1 MHVGGWRACMQGSA
15 AGPRPG
21 VCLPRPGG
29 QAAGSQAPLFVRARG
44 PSPPPLRLR
53 PRPRPPAPPLQV
65 YVQCP
70 KVDGSDSLTG
80 QLLAVEMPSLLA
92 SVSEL
97 KARLSEAL
105 SLPPGKQQLSREHVG
120 ILKNELTLAFYNV
133 AEDVHLQLG
142 IKERGGRKK

>member
-1 MHVGGWRACMQGSA
+1 MAGRLCSSGWPNGHSSSTPNPPTHPCPLCPHPCS
-15 AGPRPG
+15 P
-21 VCLPRPGG
+21 C
-29 QAAGSQAPLFVRARG
+29 AP
-44 PSPPPLRLR
+44 PCH
-53 PRPRPPAPPLQV
+53 PLQV

-92 SVSEL
+92 TVSEL
-97 KARLSEAL
+97 KARLSEVL

-120 ILKNELTLAFYNV
+120 IMKNELSLAFYNV
-133 AEDVHLQLG
+133 GEQVHLQLG